1 MASNS
6 NETSTVDNNNTM
18 INTEVIQLWAMILVN
33 IVSILC
39 SFFHFYHL
47 MSKRPL
53 REALNNHPMIVLICT
68 IFFIQLIDVPFYIN
82 YLRLGYVWPE
92 TSLFCI
98 IWWNIDTVSFEITL
112 FVIAE
117 ASLSRYILIFHEKLL
132 STRKKRLFFHYI
144 PLMIFILYP
153 IVFYLLVE
161 TLITYAQPY
170 PYDYTQPWCDY
181 DPAYMYNS
189 IFHKW
194 QLVVNQIGP
203 TLISLISDVV
213 LILRVIHHK
222 HIRLRQPIV
231 WKKHRKMTIQL
242 LSISIFCSSFNTPIL
257 IYNLLWFFK
266 LLPSM
271 DYNYNLQTI
280 FYFVSYFS
288 MLFLPCVMILSLPK
302 KYWWEKWWIKFFGRQ
317 QRQRQITP
325 MMIPKQKTIEQ
336 PKNKI

>member
-18 INTEVIQLWAMILVN
+18 INTEVIQLWAMIFVN

-132 STRKKRLFFHYI
+132 STRKKL
-144 PLMIFILYP
+144 
-153 IVFYLLVE
+153 E

-194 QLVVNQIGP
+194 HLVV
-203 TLISLISDVV
+203 
-213 LILRVIHHK
+213 
-222 HIRLRQPIV
+222 RL
-231 WKKHRKMTIQL
+231 
-242 LSISIFCSSFNTPIL
+242 
-257 IYNLLWFFK
+257 FF
-266 LLPSM
+266 
-271 DYNYNLQTI
+271 
-280 FYFVSYFS
+280 V
-288 MLFLPCVMILSLPK
+288 
-302 KYWWEKWWIKFFGRQ
+302 
-317 QRQRQITP
+317 
-325 MMIPKQKTIEQ
+325 
-336 PKNKI
+336 